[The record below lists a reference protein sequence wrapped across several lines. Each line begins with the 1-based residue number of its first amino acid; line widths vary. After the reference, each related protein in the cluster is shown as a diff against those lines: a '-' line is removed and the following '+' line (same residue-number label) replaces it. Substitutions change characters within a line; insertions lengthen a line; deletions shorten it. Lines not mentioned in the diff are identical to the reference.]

1 VKRFL
6 SYKHLWLVFLLFAM
20 NVAFAESKQ
29 EKFSRQEL
37 FTKSITLPSN
47 NIQADVIRVVFSP
60 GYKSPLHTHEG
71 PGPRYLVS
79 GEVRVEDGSQGHVYK
94 TGEVFWET
102 GAEMTIEN
110 VGTSKA
116 EIVIFQLTSSNASK

>member
-1 VKRFL
+1 MKIFL
-6 SYKHLWLVFLLFAM
+6 RHRHLWLVFLLFGM
-20 NVAFAESKQ
+20 NVAFADGKS

-47 NIQADVIRVVFSP
+47 NIKTDVIRVVFSP

-71 PGPRYLVS
+71 PGPRYVVS

-110 VGTSKA
+110 VGTTKA
-116 EIVIFQLTSSNASK
+116 EIVIFQMTSSSPSN

>member
-1 VKRFL
+1 MKKLL
-6 SYKHLWLVFLLFAM
+6 SYKRLWLVFLLFNM
-20 NVAFAESKQ
+20 NVAFAEGNQ

-37 FTKSITLPSN
+37 FSKSITLPSN
-47 NIQADVIRVVFSP
+47 NIKTDVIRVVFSP

-71 PGPRYLVS
+71 PGPRYVVS

-102 GAEMTIEN
+102 GAAMTIEN

-116 EIVIFQLTSSNASK
+116 EIVIFQLTSPNASK